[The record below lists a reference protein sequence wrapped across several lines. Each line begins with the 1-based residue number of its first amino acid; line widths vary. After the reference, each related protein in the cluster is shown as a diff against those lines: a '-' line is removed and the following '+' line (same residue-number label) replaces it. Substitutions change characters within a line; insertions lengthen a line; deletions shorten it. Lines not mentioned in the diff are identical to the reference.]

1 MDGRKRRKK
10 IEEILSQENLPIS
23 GTELAKRLGVSR
35 QVVVQD
41 VALLRAEDI
50 KILSTNKGYILRRLP
65 GDQKEA
71 CIRVFRSSHRTED
84 ILDELQTIV
93 DYGGRILDVFV
104 EHDVYGEIHA
114 DLVINNRLDA
124 AEFVDMLDHSED
136 LPLKSLTGGCH
147 YHTVMAD
154 SVRNLDK
161 IEEELRKK
169 GYLAT

>member
-10 IEEILSQENLPIS
+10 IEEILSQENLPVS

-41 VALLRAEDI
+41 VALLRAEDL
-50 KILSTNKGYILRRLP
+50 KILSTNKGYILRRLE
-65 GDQKEA
+65 GDQKETY
-71 CIRVFRSSHRTED
+71 IRVFRSSHRTED

-124 AEFVDMLDHSED
+124 AEFVDMLERSKD

-147 YHTVMAD
+147 YHTVTAD
-154 SVRNLDK
+154 SGRNLDR
-161 IEEELRKK
+161 IEEELKKK

>member
-1 MDGRKRRKK
+1 MDGKERRKM
-10 IEEILSQENLPIS
+10 IEEILSRENRPIS
-23 GTELAKRLGVSR
+23 GTELARRLGVSR

-50 KILSTNKGYILRRLP
+50 KILSTNKGYILRRLT
-65 GDQKEA
+65 DDRKEA
-71 CIRVFRSSHRTED
+71 CVRVFRSSHRTED

-124 AEFVDMLDHSED
+124 VEFVDMLGRSKD

-147 YHTVMAD
+147 YHTVTAD
-154 SVRNLDK
+154 SVRNLDR
-161 IEEELRKK
+161 IEEELKNK

>member
-147 YHTVMAD
+147 YHTVTAD

>member
-10 IEEILSQENLPIS
+10 IEEILNQEKLPIS

-65 GDQKEA
+65 EDQREA

-124 AEFVDMLDHSED
+124 EEFVDMLDRSQD

-147 YHTVMAD
+147 YHTVTAD
-154 SVRNLDK
+154 SVRNLDR
-161 IEEELRKK
+161 IEEELKKK
-169 GYLAT
+169 GYLVT